1 MMSVSTN
8 FPPEYWFVVVTG
20 VSDSGKTSFIKSIGD
35 SVFYDDESFLTHVE
49 KIGFNPLSLD
59 ITQII
64 SDDGSILY
72 LLATRNTRLFD
83 FMWEIAA
90 TGRILGYVVMVDSAK
105 PAAFHEAKGIL
116 ELFRAYYSQPGV
128 VAANFQDQPDAWD
141 AESLHILFQLPD
153 DIPIVPCVATDPASV
168 KTVLLTLLDQVIKDI
183 DEAEEQEIAL

>member
-1 MMSVSTN
+1 MINS
-8 FPPEYWFVVVTG
+8 PEYWFVVVTG
-20 VSDSGKTSFIKSIGD
+20 ISDSGKTSFIESIGD
-35 SVFYDDESFLTHVE
+35 SVLYDDESFLAHVE

-83 FMWEIAA
+83 FMWEVAA

-105 PAAFHEAKGIL
+105 TAAFHETKGIL
-116 ELFRAYYSQPGV
+116 ELFCAYYHQPGV

-141 AESLHILFQLPD
+141 TETLHHLFQLDD
-153 DIPIVPCVATDPASV
+153 DIAIIPCITSDAESV
-168 KTVLLTLLDQVIKDI
+168 KTVLITLFEQVVKEI
-183 DEAEEQEIAL
+183 DRFDEQPAL